1 MKILQLC
8 HKPPLPARDG
18 GCIAMNNVTE
28 GLLNAGHEVKL
39 LTIYTQKHGLKM
51 EYMPDEYVDATRFE
65 ACYVDTSINLVDAF
79 SNLITRDS
87 YNISRF
93 FSPDF
98 DIKLSRILKREK
110 FDIIHLESLFMT
122 PYIGTCRR
130 HSKAK
135 VVLRSHNLEFIIWER
150 MASGTKSVA
159 KRAYL
164 KYLSKKLREYELRV
178 IDDVDGIAAISEED
192 ENKYK
197 LLGCYK
203 PITTIPFGIELDNY
217 KPNSDVEDKMSLF
230 HLGSLEW
237 SPNLEGVIWFLED
250 IWPNILKRFPDV
262 KFYLAGRNIP
272 RDIIEQDY
280 PNLEVVGEV
289 EDAHE
294 FMRGKSIMIV
304 PLLSASGIRVKI
316 IEGMAL
322 GKAIISTEI
331 GAEGLGAEKG
341 KHLMVADE
349 SSQFVDSLEKLLHNN
364 GAANVGTAA
373 REFAETRF
381 NNKLIIK
388 SLIDFY
394 TEL

>member
-51 EYMPDEYVDATRFE
+51 EYMPDQYVEATRFE
-65 ACYVDTSINLVDAF
+65 SCFVDTSINLVDAF

-110 FDIIHLESLFMT
+110 FDIIHMESLFMT

-130 HSKAK
+130 HCKAK

-178 IDDVDGIAAISEED
+178 IEDVDGIATISEED

-197 LLGCYK
+197 LLGCDK

-217 KPNSDVEDKMSLF
+217 RPNSEVEDHLSLF

-262 KFYLAGRNIP
+262 RFYLAGRNIP

-294 FMRGKSIMIV
+294 FMRGKSVMVV
-304 PLLSASGIRVKI
+304 PLLSASGVRVKI

-322 GKAIISTEI
+322 GKAIVSTEI
-331 GAEGLGAEKG
+331 GAEGLGAERNE
-341 KHLMVADE
+341 HIMVADE
-349 SSQFVDSLEKLLHNN
+349 AGQFVEALERLLVNA
-364 GAANVGTAA
+364 GATKVGKAA
-373 REFAETRF
+373 RKFAEENF
-381 NNKLIIK
+381 DNKSII
-388 SLIDFY
+388 
-394 TEL
+394 TELIKFYNEL